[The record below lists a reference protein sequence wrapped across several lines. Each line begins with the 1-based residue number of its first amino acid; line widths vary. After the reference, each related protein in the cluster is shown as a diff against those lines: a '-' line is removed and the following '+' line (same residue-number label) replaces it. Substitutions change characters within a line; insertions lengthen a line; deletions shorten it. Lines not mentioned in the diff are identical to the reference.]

1 MLEKPWKIK
10 LITEPFFLVNL
21 WKKVRNVENLI
32 KEKPGLLSGTLS
44 TVCNVPNF
52 GTLEKLENPEKW
64 DLSGSVNQCIL
75 RYAARLNEDQI
86 NEILLG
92 LENGLTEKQVKTYF
106 ILPADKMKQYRRAYE
121 FANE

>member
-1 MLEKPWKIK
+1 MFANSKKDMK
-10 LITEPFFLVNL
+10 NHRT
-21 WKKVRNVENLI
+21 WKKIGRVTKGRGKIQCTEFRYI
-32 KEKPGLLSGTLS
+32 R
-44 TVCNVPNF
+44 
-52 GTLEKLENPEKW
+52 KLENPEKW

>member
-1 MLEKPWKIK
+1 MTVTVNFFKMLLK
-10 LITEPFFLVNL
+10 FLV
-21 WKKVRNVENLI
+21 VTSFHFT
-32 KEKPGLLSGTLS
+32 G
-44 TVCNVPNF
+44 
-52 GTLEKLENPEKW
+52 
-64 DLSGSVNQCIL
+64 NQCIL